1 MQKVCP
7 KCGYTR
13 KQSDYA
19 PDYECPACGIVYHKY
34 VQKQDAAPSGVG
46 QNTVNQPKVLVSAA
60 WKPETRKGTVIF
72 MLVFTLMALFYIR
85 ETICGLNAE
94 DWPKTSGVITSSY
107 VSSGGRGGD
116 RLNIR
121 YDYAV
126 TGTIYQ
132 NDRFNF
138 GLLSLDGDT
147 SSARQVADRY
157 PTGKIVD
164 VYYQESD
171 PANAVLE
178 NKLDLKDN
186 LLFVL
191 GLMAAVG
198 ITAYFRFFKYRQ
210 TDRF

>member
-1 MQKVCP
+1 MPTTCL

-13 KQSDYA
+13 KKSDYA
-19 PDYECPACGIVYHKY
+19 PDYECPACGIVYRKY
-34 VQKQDAAPSGVG
+34 LNKLANESLATQENAIDR
-46 QNTVNQPKVLVSAA
+46 PKVLVSAA
-60 WKPETRKGTVIF
+60 WKPETRKGTLIF

-85 ETICGLNAE
+85 ETVCGLNAKE
-94 DWPKTSGVITSSY
+94 WPKTTGVVTSSY

-126 TGTIYQ
+126 AGKHYQ

-138 GLLSLDGDT
+138 GLLSLDGNT
-147 SSARQVADRY
+147 SNAQHAADRY
-157 PTGKIVD
+157 SLGKRVE
-164 VYYQESD
+164 VYYQQSD
-171 PANAVLE
+171 PTNSVLE

-191 GLMAAVG
+191 GLLSAVG
-198 ITAYFRFFKYRQ
+198 ITAYFRFFKYRPAH
-210 TDRF
+210 RF

>member
-1 MQKVCP
+1 MPTICP
-7 KCGYTR
+7 KCGYSR
-13 KQSDYA
+13 KPSDEA

-34 VQKQDAAPSGVG
+34 LNKRANSPIRAQQHSVDP
-46 QNTVNQPKVLVSAA
+46 PKILASAA
-60 WKPETRKGTVIF
+60 WKPETRRGTVIF
-72 MLVFTLMALFYIR
+72 MLVFSLMALFYIW
-85 ETICGLNAE
+85 ETLCGLRAE

-126 TGTIYQ
+126 AGTIYQ

-138 GLLSLDGDT
+138 GLLSMNGDS

-157 PTGKIVD
+157 PIGKIVD

-171 PANAVLE
+171 PANSVLE

-191 GLMAAVG
+191 GLLSAVG
-198 ITAYFRFFKYRQ
+198 IAAYFRFFKSRQ
-210 TDRF
+210 PQRF